1 MVWAWL
7 VATALAGPGHV
18 GMSASGT
25 YMGGSVGLRLDGDPG
40 PKRVRIGGELS
51 VRTNAYGGKATVW
64 TRDWEDGDMFVQPL
78 AGVNI
83 DANVWRST
91 YVSTGLALDLLAPAR
106 AYRTTEDTFFP
117 AWFDAAVVFPMSLG
131 LNLYAMSQLKLTMG
145 AAPSENV
152 FVEAGVW
159 PTSAVFLLPL
169 SAVRMEGSAAELVET
184 VRPGVLVGVRFN

>member
-7 VATALAGPGHV
+7 VATALAAPGHV

-40 PKRVRIGGELS
+40 PKRIRVGGELS

-64 TRDWEDGDMFVQPL
+64 TREWEDGDLFVQPL
-78 AGVNI
+78 LGVNI
-83 DANVWRST
+83 DAGVWRST
-91 YVSTGLALDLLAPAR
+91 YVSTGVALDVLAPAR
-106 AYRTTEDTFFP
+106 AYRTTQDTWFP
-117 AWFDAAVVFPMSLG
+117 AWFDAAVIFPASLG
-131 LNLYAMSQLKLTMG
+131 ANLLVMGQLKLTAG
-145 AAPSENV
+145 VAPTESL

-159 PTSAVFLLPL
+159 PTSALVLLPV
-169 SAVRMEGSAAELVET
+169 SNSGATAEQVVES